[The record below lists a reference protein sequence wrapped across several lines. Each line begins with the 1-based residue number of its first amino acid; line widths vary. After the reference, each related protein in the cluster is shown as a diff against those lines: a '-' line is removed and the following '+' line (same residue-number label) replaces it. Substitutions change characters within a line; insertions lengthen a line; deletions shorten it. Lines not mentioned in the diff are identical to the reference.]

1 MEIHGEI
8 ISYPTT
14 DFTIPFMVE
23 GIDGNSVDFANHIIE
38 LPILENVEEDKEKS
52 EKDESV
58 IKLDKNEKILGES
71 ESGNL
76 LITKGECG
84 VRVYN
89 LEKGEKYRIL
99 KDLFD
104 DSNYA
109 NAYFTSDGKNVFYV
123 SATLKHNYSDLKIL
137 QHSLLRLMVLH

>member
-1 MEIHGEI
+1 M
-8 ISYPTT
+8 
-14 DFTIPFMVE
+14 
-23 GIDGNSVDFANHIIE
+23 
-38 LPILENVEEDKEKS
+38 PILENVEEDKEKS